1 MNLSL
6 EVWNQAELRISSLS
20 SSNVSLTDETDR
32 ERSLMKIQAGL
43 VAQTEIESMCGQN
56 NVRDNRSM

>member
-20 SSNVSLTDETDR
+20 SSNVSLTDETDH
-32 ERSLMKIQAGL
+32 ERSLMKIRAGL

>member
-32 ERSLMKIQAGL
+32 ERSLMKIRAGL